1 MPITHSLHLA
11 SMPKP
16 GACKAL
22 KYNSTRFSMVKK
34 LVSIHTRHF
43 VVPRLGH
50 CVRIA
55 AARPGSSIDDG
66 DLPED
71 PFLADDDAFID
82 DSKIDLDEGKR
93 YYG

>member
-1 MPITHSLHLA
+1 
-11 SMPKP
+11 
-16 GACKAL
+16 
-22 KYNSTRFSMVKK
+22 
-34 LVSIHTRHF
+34 
-43 VVPRLGH
+43 
-50 CVRIA
+50 VRIA